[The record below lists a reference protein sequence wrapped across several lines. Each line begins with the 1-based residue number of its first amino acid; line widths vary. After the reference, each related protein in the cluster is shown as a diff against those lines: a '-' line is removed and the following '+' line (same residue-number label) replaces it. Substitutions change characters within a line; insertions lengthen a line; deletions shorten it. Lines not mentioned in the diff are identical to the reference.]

1 MWIDLIIYT
10 PMYVTGFWALV
21 LLLSSGKKN
30 RAKQFLGIFMILAF
44 GVYFSH
50 ALYFQNQYSAY
61 LFFDPIY
68 IFSSLSVFPM
78 YYWYI
83 KLLTVDSDIKPGNL
97 IMFLPALVFS
107 LTTALIYVLMAPAE
121 RTEYLLA
128 YLFRTEEMKT
138 GSSLLTIQ
146 RIIFIASR
154 LIFTFQ
160 IFIFLILGRKLV
172 LQYNSRIANFYSDLE
187 SKTIGWVKLLLY
199 SFFVT
204 SSMSI
209 IFNLIGR
216 SVFSGSIF
224 LLLIPSAI
232 FSVLLFIIGF
242 LGYMQN
248 YTVIDL
254 VADEQDQADLS
265 MKEYNQ
271 AQLKVNLLDLFV
283 NQEIFKN
290 RDLKITLVSQYLQTN
305 RTYVS
310 NLINTEFKCTFSEF
324 VNQYRVIE
332 AKKQLADSKH
342 QNYSLDYISEASGF
356 GSIHSFIR
364 IFKEHEGITPGKY
377 RDSKFLKDQAN
388 L

>member
-68 IFSSLSVFPM
+68 IFSSLSVYPM

-83 KLLTVDSDIKPGNL
+83 KLLTVESDIKPGNL
-97 IMFLPALVFS
+97 KMFLPALAFS
-107 LTTALIYVLMAPAE
+107 LTTSLVFVLMVPSE
-121 RTEYLLA
+121 RTQYLLA
-128 YLFRTEEMKT
+128 YLFRTEEMKAET
-138 GSSLLTIQ
+138 ILVTIQ
-146 RIIFIASR
+146 QFVFIASR
-154 LIFTFQ
+154 VTFMLQ

-187 SKTIGWVKLLLY
+187 SKTIVWVNLLLY

-204 SSMSI
+204 SLMSI

-216 SVFSGSIF
+216 SVFSGSVV
-224 LLLIPSAI
+224 LLLIPSII
-232 FSVLLFIIGF
+232 FSVLLFFIGF
-242 LGYMQN
+242 QGYMQN

-271 AQLKVNLLDLFV
+271 AQLKVKLLDLFV
-283 NQEIFKN
+283 NQEIYKN
-290 RDLKITLVSQYLQTN
+290 RDLKITLVSQKLQTN

-324 VNQYRVIE
+324 VNQYHVIE
-332 AKKQLADSKH
+332 AKKQLEESKQ
-342 QNYSLDYISEASGF
+342 QNYSLNYISEASGF

-364 IFKEHEGITPGKY
+364 IFKELEGITPGKY
-377 RDSKFLKDQAN
+377 RDNKFLKDQTK

>member
-50 ALYFQNQYSAY
+50 ALYFRNQFSVY

-68 IFSSLSVFPM
+68 IFSSLSVYPM

-83 KLLTVDSDIKPGNL
+83 KLLTVESDFKPGNL
-97 IMFLPALVFS
+97 KWFIPALSLS
-107 LTTALIYVLMAPAE
+107 LTTALIYVIMAPAE
-121 RTEYLLA
+121 RSEYLLA

-138 GSSLLTIQ
+138 GSILLTIQ
-146 RIIFIASR
+146 RIVFIASR
-154 LIFTFQ
+154 LIFMIQ

-172 LQYNSRIANFYSDLE
+172 LQYNSRIANFYSNLE
-187 SKTIGWVKLLLY
+187 SKTITWVNLLLY

-204 SSMSI
+204 SLMSI

-216 SVFSGSIF
+216 SVFSGTIF
-224 LLLIPSAI
+224 LLLIPSVI

-242 LGYMQN
+242 QGYMQN
-248 YTVIDL
+248 YTVVDL
-254 VADEQDQADLS
+254 VADEQDQAGLS

-271 AQLKVNLLDLFV
+271 AQLKVKLLDLFV
-283 NQEIFKN
+283 IQEIYKN
-290 RDLKITLVSQYLQTN
+290 RDLKITLVSQKLQTN

-310 NLINTEFKCTFSEF
+310 NLINSEFKCTFSEF
-324 VNQYRVIE
+324 VNQYRVID
-332 AKKQLADSKH
+332 AKKLLADSKQ
-342 QNYSLDYISEASGF
+342 QNYSLNFISEASGF
-356 GSIHSFIR
+356 GSIQSFIR

-377 RDSKFLKDQAN
+377 RDSKFLKERPN
-388 L
+388 

>member
-30 RAKQFLGIFMILAF
+30 RGKQFLGIFMILAF

-68 IFSSLSVFPM
+68 MFSSLSVYPM

-83 KLLTVDSDIKPGNL
+83 KLLTVESGIKPGNL
-97 IMFLPALVFS
+97 KMFLPALVFS
-107 LTTALIYVLMAPAE
+107 LTTALVFVLMVPSE
-121 RTEYLLA
+121 RTQYLFA
-128 YLFRTEEMKT
+128 YLFRTEEIKT
-138 GSSLLTIQ
+138 ETTLVIIQ
-146 RIIFIASR
+146 RFVFIASR
-154 LIFTFQ
+154 LIFMLQ

-187 SKTIGWVKLLLY
+187 SKTIVWVNLLLY

-204 SSMSI
+204 SLMSI

-216 SVFSGSIF
+216 SIFSGSVV
-224 LLLIPSAI
+224 LLLIPSVI
-232 FSVLLFIIGF
+232 FSVLLFFIGF
-242 LGYMQN
+242 QGYMQN
-248 YTVIDL
+248 YTVVDL
-254 VADEQDQADLS
+254 VADEQDHADLS

-271 AQLKVNLLDLFV
+271 AQLKVKLLDLFA
-283 NQEIFKN
+283 NQEIYKN
-290 RDLKITLVSQYLQTN
+290 RDLKITLVSLKLQTN

-324 VNQYRVIE
+324 VNQYRIAE
-332 AKKQLADSKH
+332 ARKLLADSKQ
-342 QNYSLDYISEASGF
+342 QNYSLDYVSEASGF

-364 IFKEHEGITPGKY
+364 IFKELEGITPGKY
-377 RDSKFLKDQAN
+377 RDNKFLKDQAK